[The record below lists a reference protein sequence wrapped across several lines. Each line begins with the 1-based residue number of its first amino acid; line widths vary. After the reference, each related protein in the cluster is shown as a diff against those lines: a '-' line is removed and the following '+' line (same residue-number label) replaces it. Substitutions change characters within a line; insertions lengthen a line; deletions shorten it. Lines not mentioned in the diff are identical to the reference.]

1 MATTALYGKQGP
13 FQGLKGGSGL
23 TLRSEL
29 PKETHVL
36 TKQEALLGRGGQ
48 AESRRLRDEE
58 PGNHSYYD
66 LIEDIKYYNEIS
78 SKSQYLLLNFLT
90 NL

>member
-23 TLRSEL
+23 TLRREL

-36 TKQEALLGRGGQ
+36 TKQEALLGTRGR

-58 PGNHSYYD
+58 PGG
-66 LIEDIKYYNEIS
+66 
-78 SKSQYLLLNFLT
+78 LLLPHGALRPCADGIHFRVVSDPSS
-90 NL
+90 

>member
-58 PGNHSYYD
+58 PGG
-66 LIEDIKYYNEIS
+66 
-78 SKSQYLLLNFLT
+78 LLLPHGALRPCRDGIHFRVVSDPSS
-90 NL
+90 